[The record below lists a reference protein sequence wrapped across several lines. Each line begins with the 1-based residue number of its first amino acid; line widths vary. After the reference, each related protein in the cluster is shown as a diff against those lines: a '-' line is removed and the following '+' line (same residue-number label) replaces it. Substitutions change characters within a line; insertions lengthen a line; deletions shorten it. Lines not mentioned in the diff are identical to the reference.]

1 MKYLALCMF
10 VILAFASAPVYALSC
25 ASVEGAEDRVPQN
38 QLIVK
43 AKIID
48 IKTAMHIPFIQNAQ
62 EQDEIITFE
71 IIDLYK
77 GPPDMPRTFDARFSP
92 FYKTWGPKLKVG
104 QEGEYLFDQKNGRA
118 WQFSGPGG
126 CNWVSEKAWQ
136 ILRESAASETQG
148 PKAE

>member
-1 MKYLALCMF
+1 MRYLALCMF
-10 VILAFASAPVYALSC
+10 VVFACASAPAYALSC

-38 QLIVK
+38 ELIVK
-43 AKIID
+43 ARIAS
-48 IKTAMHIPFIQNAQ
+48 IKTAIHIPFIQKAE

-77 GPPDMPRTFDARFSP
+77 GPQNMPRTFDARFSR
-92 FYKTWGPKLKVG
+92 FYKTWGPRLQVG

-136 ILRESAASETQG
+136 ILREAAKSPE
-148 PKAE
+148 

>member
-10 VILAFASAPVYALSC
+10 VILAFASAPAYALSC

-43 AKIID
+43 AKVVD
-48 IKTAMHIPFIQNAQ
+48 IKTAMYIPFIQKAEQ
-62 EQDEIITFE
+62 QDEIITFE
-71 IIDLYK
+71 VIDLYK
-77 GPPDMPRTFDARFSP
+77 GPADMPRKFDARFTH
-92 FYKTWGPKLKVG
+92 FYKTWGPRLKIG

-118 WQFSGPGG
+118 WEFSGPGG

-136 ILRESAASETQG
+136 ILREGAKSPE
-148 PKAE
+148 